1 MAPPPPGDWGPEG
14 GTLEEACREKDLLI
28 SSLEREVAQ
37 QRQLRAHDARQVE
50 AKAMR
55 IKDWV
60 AHKLRE
66 LELQNAHLQEQN
78 QRCNEQLELLKRRL
92 VQLSQLSQA
101 GQQRPAPPAEE
112 DEAPPAYAAVDFASL
127 PPPLQKYVAGT
138 RFRNRELYSTYSWVT
153 LQYCVLL
160 QAQAGQD
167 SNNKNTKLMTSCC
180 QERTAMSLPPG
191 VRIERKRYRDDLASL
206 VSSTASD
213 DLSEMDCGRARRC
226 VRHDGVFL
234 QVVMGSS
241 KGGREPY
248 LPEKWVGD
256 AAAGDGVSCSL
267 HCMRRRLPPPPAF
280 HVSMQLPYVR
290 AMSGHQHKF
299 RLLLQGVVTKHG
311 RGEGGG
317 VEEGG
322 VKRGGDQGEEV
333 ECQRRAIYM
342 ATAVKGRISGDFSS
356 RMYCRTAMVSA
367 DEEHHDYAE
376 IYTPS
381 RELADF
387 GVAPRTGGRPPTPPL
402 HRFPSWESRIYEV
415 AVNGITQS
423 LNPLPSGE
431 FVSSVNGLSSA
442 ADSRMNSAF
451 SELSVPV
458 YAAVKGRASQI
469 RSVPFTGDSSDSSD
483 NEDNTRATT
492 SGADTESSLSAG
504 SPTGGGPVSGVL
516 GSRGPL
522 PSPTKSVRRGE
533 SSLTGVPHSRGRDKS
548 NNKSD
553 FTAFFPETSVE
564 SVLSDDYAVPP
575 DAVSTDTLSL
585 DSVDP
590 FPPPRPPRLSE
601 VTSPRKNVC
610 LSLQESLEKSGYL
623 TKLGGKLKTW
633 KRRWFVLKNGALRYY
648 KSQGDTM
655 RKPRGQIILDD
666 VCRVTRSEG
675 AATFEIATG
684 KRSFYLS
691 AESTS
696 TMEEWVKVLQ
706 CVLRRNATRL
716 LLSKEDHK
724 PAIDGWLTKVKH
736 GHSRRC
742 WCSLIG
748 RTFLYFKTPND
759 TTPLGQ
765 ISMRDVHVEEVV
777 HVSDSDEE
785 EAGREGPVGR
795 SEYTVGIF
803 PPHQSPTYLL
813 FASKQELDTWLYHLT
828 VVSSGD
834 SVVGTQ
840 YEQLMSKLM
849 EVDGDESDVVWRHPL
864 LLHTKES
871 IAQPLTTLPSEALQT
886 EAVKLFKSIQ
896 LFISVP
902 LDASGI
908 DYHVALAQNALAQ
921 CLGQPEL
928 QNELFC
934 QLVKQTSRHSHH
946 KLGVQQLLLCA
957 TQSLF
962 LCDTTSSGDKG
973 SPTSNCAPSPE
984 KGGSPKGGPHLSP
997 CPPESKQNPP
1007 PFVFIQGW
1015 QLLALAVSLFPPRNR
1030 TLWYLRAHLQRN
1042 ADTKSEPGKYAVFC
1056 QRALERALHA
1066 GERECKPSR
1075 MEVLSILL
1083 KNPFHHSNPHSIP
1096 VHFLNGT
1103 YLVVGFDGSTT
1114 VEEFIGT
1121 LNAEAGMR
1129 DTSQSGFALYSDDPI
1144 DKGIEHCLNLS
1155 TKLCDVISRWEQAL
1169 REKHLGK
1176 FENTRVIKLTYKNR
1190 QLLKSETDKERLLT
1204 VYYVNDDLVHGR
1216 FPLSH
1221 ELSLELAAL
1230 MAQVFPPL
1238 TVWHCYLQPLNH
1250 NVSSPPFVVFS
1261 LGAPDLRRPLC
1272 TMEAIRERW
1281 STLKGKAVVDCVRI
1295 YLNCVRKW
1303 SFCGARLFSA
1313 RIKAKEQQTIW
1324 LAVTEDGISL
1334 LDCSCMQPWA
1344 RYPYSSV
1351 MTFGGC
1357 RDDFMLV
1364 VCPDDSESLTERL
1377 LFVMPKPKILELTL
1391 LVADYMNALRT
1402 PSGGSGSSGV
1412 PPGSPMPSTLA
1423 RLERIRARIRAG
1435 NQTSSSANASPALS
1449 TSSRRPLLPTPDS

>member
-1 MAPPPPGDWGPEG
+1 
-14 GTLEEACREKDLLI
+14 
-28 SSLEREVAQ
+28 
-37 QRQLRAHDARQVE
+37 
-50 AKAMR
+50 
-55 IKDWV
+55 
-60 AHKLRE
+60 
-66 LELQNAHLQEQN
+66 
-78 QRCNEQLELLKRRL
+78 
-92 VQLSQLSQA
+92 
-101 GQQRPAPPAEE
+101 
-112 DEAPPAYAAVDFASL
+112 
-127 PPPLQKYVAGT
+127 
-138 RFRNRELYSTYSWVT
+138 
-153 LQYCVLL
+153 
-160 QAQAGQD
+160 
-167 SNNKNTKLMTSCC
+167 
-180 QERTAMSLPPG
+180 
-191 VRIERKRYRDDLASL
+191 
-206 VSSTASD
+206 
-213 DLSEMDCGRARRC
+213 
-226 VRHDGVFL
+226 
-234 QVVMGSS
+234 
-241 KGGREPY
+241 
-248 LPEKWVGD
+248 
-256 AAAGDGVSCSL
+256 
-267 HCMRRRLPPPPAF
+267 
-280 HVSMQLPYVR
+280 
-290 AMSGHQHKF
+290 
-299 RLLLQGVVTKHG
+299 
-311 RGEGGG
+311 
-317 VEEGG
+317 
-322 VKRGGDQGEEV
+322 
-333 ECQRRAIYM
+333 
-342 ATAVKGRISGDFSS
+342 
-356 RMYCRTAMVSA
+356 
-367 DEEHHDYAE
+367 
-376 IYTPS
+376 
-381 RELADF
+381 
-387 GVAPRTGGRPPTPPL
+387 
-402 HRFPSWESRIYEV
+402 
-415 AVNGITQS
+415 
-423 LNPLPSGE
+423 
-431 FVSSVNGLSSA
+431 
-442 ADSRMNSAF
+442 
-451 SELSVPV
+451 
-458 YAAVKGRASQI
+458 
-469 RSVPFTGDSSDSSD
+469 
-483 NEDNTRATT
+483 
-492 SGADTESSLSAG
+492 
-504 SPTGGGPVSGVL
+504 
-516 GSRGPL
+516 
-522 PSPTKSVRRGE
+522 
-533 SSLTGVPHSRGRDKS
+533 
-548 NNKSD
+548 
-553 FTAFFPETSVE
+553 
-564 SVLSDDYAVPP
+564 
-575 DAVSTDTLSL
+575 
-585 DSVDP
+585 
-590 FPPPRPPRLSE
+590 
-601 VTSPRKNVC
+601 
-610 LSLQESLEKSGYL
+610 ESLEKSGYL

-648 KSQGDTM
+648 KSQGDTA
-655 RKPRGQIILDD
+655 RKPRGQITLDD

-759 TTPLGQ
+759 
-765 ISMRDVHVEEVV
+765 M
-777 HVSDSDEE
+777 VSLTGLFERTKKIARTVRRHYANE
-785 EAGREGPVGR
+785 QRRLGPVGR

-813 FASKQELDTWLYHLT
+813 MASKQELDTWLYHLT

-840 YEQLMSKLM
+840 YEQLISKLM
-849 EVDGDESDVVWRHPL
+849 EVDGDENSVVWRHPL

-934 QLVKQTSRHSHH
+934 QLIKQTSRHSHH

-962 LCDTTSSGDKG
+962 LCDTASGSSGDKG
-973 SPTSNCAPSPE
+973 SPTSQRAPSPE
-984 KGGSPKGGPHLSP
+984 KGGSPKGPAEG
-997 CPPESKQNPP
+997 KQNPP
-1007 PFVFIQGW
+1007 PFVLIQGW

-1030 TLWYLRAHLQRN
+1030 TLWYLRAHLHRN
-1042 ADTKSEPGKYAVFC
+1042 ADTKTEPGKYAVFC
-1056 QRALERALHA
+1056 QRALERALGA

-1096 VHFLNGT
+1096 VHFLNST

-1155 TKLCDVISRWEQAL
+1155 TKKCRISNASTALKTTAFGRRRWTRIASRRASCRLC
-1169 REKHLGK
+1169 
-1176 FENTRVIKLTYKNR
+1176 FR
-1190 QLLKSETDKERLLT
+1190 QLLKAETDKERLLT
-1204 VYYVNDDLVHGR
+1204 AYHLNEDLVQGR
-1216 FPLSH
+1216 FPLSQ

-1230 MAQVFPPL
+1230 MAQIEFGDYNGERARGSGSTPKLNPPQQLQLVVERFFPKQYREP
-1238 TVWHCYLQPLNH
+1238 
-1250 NVSSPPFVVFS
+1250 
-1261 LGAPDLRRPLC
+1261 GRDKC

-1281 STLKGKAVVDCVRI
+1281 SALKGKPVFDCVRI

-1391 LVADYMNALRT
+1391 LIADYMNALGT
-1402 PSGGSGSSGV
+1402 PSGGSASSGA
-1412 PPGSPMPSTLA
+1412 PPGSPLPSTLA

>member
-1 MAPPPPGDWGPEG
+1 
-14 GTLEEACREKDLLI
+14 
-28 SSLEREVAQ
+28 
-37 QRQLRAHDARQVE
+37 
-50 AKAMR
+50 
-55 IKDWV
+55 
-60 AHKLRE
+60 
-66 LELQNAHLQEQN
+66 
-78 QRCNEQLELLKRRL
+78 
-92 VQLSQLSQA
+92 
-101 GQQRPAPPAEE
+101 
-112 DEAPPAYAAVDFASL
+112 
-127 PPPLQKYVAGT
+127 
-138 RFRNRELYSTYSWVT
+138 
-153 LQYCVLL
+153 
-160 QAQAGQD
+160 
-167 SNNKNTKLMTSCC
+167 
-180 QERTAMSLPPG
+180 
-191 VRIERKRYRDDLASL
+191 
-206 VSSTASD
+206 
-213 DLSEMDCGRARRC
+213 
-226 VRHDGVFL
+226 
-234 QVVMGSS
+234 
-241 KGGREPY
+241 
-248 LPEKWVGD
+248 
-256 AAAGDGVSCSL
+256 
-267 HCMRRRLPPPPAF
+267 
-280 HVSMQLPYVR
+280 
-290 AMSGHQHKF
+290 
-299 RLLLQGVVTKHG
+299 
-311 RGEGGG
+311 
-317 VEEGG
+317 
-322 VKRGGDQGEEV
+322 
-333 ECQRRAIYM
+333 
-342 ATAVKGRISGDFSS
+342 
-356 RMYCRTAMVSA
+356 MVSA
-367 DEEHHDYAE
+367 EEEHHDYAE

-387 GVAPRTGGRPPTPPL
+387 GGCPRPGGRPPTPPL

-423 LNPLPSGE
+423 LNPLPSV
-431 FVSSVNGLSSA
+431 VSSINGLSSA

-504 SPTGGGPVSGVL
+504 SPTGGCPPPAVP

-522 PSPTKSVRRGE
+522 PSPTKSVHR
-533 SSLTGVPHSRGRDKS
+533 
-548 NNKSD
+548 
-553 FTAFFPETSVE
+553 ETSVE
-564 SVLSDDYAVPP
+564 SVLSDDYAIPP

-590 FPPPRPPRLSE
+590 FPPPRPVRLSE
-601 VTSPRKNVC
+601 ITSPRK
-610 LSLQESLEKSGYL
+610 ESLEKSGYL

-648 KSQGDTM
+648 KSQGDTA
-655 RKPRGQIILDD
+655 RKPRGQITLDD

-759 TTPLGQ
+759 MTPLGQ
-765 ISMRDVHVEEVV
+765 ISMREVRVEEVV

-785 EAGREGPVGR
+785 GSSREGPVGR

-813 FASKQELDTWLYHLT
+813 MASKQELDTWLYHLT

-849 EVDGDESDVVWRHPL
+849 EVDGDENSVVWRHPL

-934 QLVKQTSRHSHH
+934 QLIKQTSRHSHH

-962 LCDTTSSGDKG
+962 LCDTASSSSGDKG
-973 SPTSNCAPSPE
+973 SPTSQLAPSPE
-984 KGGSPKGGPHLSP
+984 KGGSPKGPAEG
-997 CPPESKQNPP
+997 KQNPP
-1007 PFVFIQGW
+1007 PFVLIQGW

-1030 TLWYLRAHLQRN
+1030 TLWYLRAHLHRN
-1042 ADTKSEPGKYAVFC
+1042 ADTKTEPGKYAVFC
-1056 QRALERALHA
+1056 QRALERALGA

-1096 VHFLNGT
+1096 VHFLNST

-1155 TKLCDVISRWEQAL
+1155 TKKPESLLSDEVFQHASVKLCDVISRWEQAL

-1190 QLLKSETDKERLLT
+1190 LCFRQLLKAETDKERLLT
-1204 VYYVNDDLVHGR
+1204 AYHLNEDLVQGR
-1216 FPLSH
+1216 FPLSQ

-1230 MAQVFPPL
+1230 MAQIEFGDYNGERARGSGSTPKLNPPQQLQLVVERFFPKQYREP
-1238 TVWHCYLQPLNH
+1238 
-1250 NVSSPPFVVFS
+1250 
-1261 LGAPDLRRPLC
+1261 GRDKC

-1281 STLKGKAVVDCVRI
+1281 SALKGKPVFDCVRI

-1391 LVADYMNALRT
+1391 LIADYMNALGT
-1402 PSGGSGSSGV
+1402 PSGGSASSGA
-1412 PPGSPMPSTLA
+1412 PPGSPLPSTLA